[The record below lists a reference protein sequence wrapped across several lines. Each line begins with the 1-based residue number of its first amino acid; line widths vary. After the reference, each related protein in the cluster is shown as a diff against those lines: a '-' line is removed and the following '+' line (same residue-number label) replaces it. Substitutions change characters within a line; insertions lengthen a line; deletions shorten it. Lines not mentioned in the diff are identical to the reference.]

1 MRRLSVFALALFL
14 ALVGVQLVIGPE
26 LFAPYVGRDAALL
39 WIGAALA
46 GAFFAATWQPR
57 QPQRWV
63 TGLPRPGQMLL
74 ATGIIVALVA
84 GVLQAPLAGS
94 PFALMLQLAWWL
106 GLALTVAGA
115 WWPGG
120 RGEYATPQVHWAQD
134 AAGAFVASCGSAR
147 PGETVRLSRR
157 SELVWLVALLLCA
170 ALLRFW
176 NLGNLPSGCA
186 GSECVNGL
194 RLVEGETMAG
204 AGRLFEDIA
213 RSA

>member
-39 WIGAALA
+39 WIGGALA

-74 ATGIIVALVA
+74 ATGIIVALAA
-84 GVLQAPLAGS
+84 GVLQGLLVGGLLT
-94 PFALMLQLAWWL
+94 LMLQLTWWL
-106 GLALTVAGA
+106 GLALMLAGA

-120 RGEYATPQVHWAQD
+120 RVEYAAPQVYWTFHGDHDPRHFQFF
-134 AAGAFVASCGSAR
+134 AGLNQLRLADRYAF
-147 PGETVRLSRR
+147 RLCHVPS
-157 SELVWLVALLLCA
+157 LLL
-170 ALLRFW
+170 
-176 NLGNLPSGCA
+176 
-186 GSECVNGL
+186 
-194 RLVEGETMAG
+194 
-204 AGRLFEDIA
+204 FEM
-213 RSA
+213 